1 MFDLFDLEIC
11 SIQEQTDEDI
21 KAGRVKITMSAYE
34 IYETGNYKQHNK
46 RGLHWEEEYTRKNM
60 ASGIGAPFVVRFID
74 NERTLISDHGRMEND
89 LEDGSIIFPDS
100 DTVGHIE
107 KIWIEDK
114 EIDGKLRKVL
124 MVSGVI
130 YDQRYHELVKYIR
143 SVLASGGH
151 IKGSVEICGK
161 GKNHQILYEHGYGN
175 TDENGNLII
184 PRTPVEYD
192 ITALALLAEF
202 CPPADD
208 GSEVIEIN
216 SLNQTNFQTNNQDQS
231 DTSDDINQKDEKEDS
246 QMAEINADSVVELNN
261 KIVEQATEINELKHQ
276 INEKDAELNRCKE
289 ELNSCKEKE
298 TELNSCK
305 EELSASKEKETELNS
320 LLVEANKTVESQKT
334 QIAELNSEIEPLRQM
349 KADADAKAAQAE
361 VNSYFETIKKE
372 NGFSEAE
379 LNSLKTDYVDKCDL
393 AGLKA
398 KETELCVNKFK
409 EMKRVDAVI
418 VELNADDNDENKLFF
433 STKANNVEINNVTDD
448 GSELFK

>member
-11 SIQEQTDEDI
+11 SIQDQTDEDI
-21 KAGRVKITMSAYE
+21 KTGRVKITMSAYE
-34 IYETGNYKQHNK
+34 IYETGNYSQHNK
-46 RGLHWEEEYTRKNM
+46 RGLHWEEKYTRNNM
-60 ASGIGAPFVVRFID
+60 KSAIGAPFVVRFID
-74 NERTLISDHGRMEND
+74 DERTMISDHGRMEND

-107 KIWIEDK
+107 KIWIEEK
-114 EIDGKLRKVL
+114 KIDDKLRKVL

-143 SVLASGGH
+143 STLASGGK

-161 GKNHQILYEHGYGN
+161 GKNQQILYEHGYGS

-184 PRTPVEYD
+184 PRIPVEYD
-192 ITALALLAEF
+192 ITGLAILADF

-216 SLNQTNFQTNNQDQS
+216 SLNQKKNQTNIQNQS
-231 DTSDDINQKDEKEDS
+231 DTSDDIKQKHKKEDS
-246 QMAEINADSVVELNN
+246 QMAEINTDSIVELNN
-261 KIVEQATEINELKHQ
+261 KIVEQATEINELKRQ

-320 LLVEANKTVESQKT
+320 LLVEANKTVEAQKN
-334 QIAELNSEIEPLRQM
+334 QIAELNSEIEPLRQI
-349 KADADAKAAQAE
+349 KADADAKAMQAE

-372 NGFSEAE
+372 NGFSETE
-379 LNSLKTDYVDKCDL
+379 LNSLKTEYVDKCDL

-409 EMKRVDAVI
+409 EMKRIDAAPA
-418 VELNADDNDENKLFF
+418 ELNADDSDENKLFF
-433 STKANNVEINNVTDD
+433 STKVDNVEINNATDD